1 MFIRTQPGGKAV
13 NSQPAVAQLCDSTK
27 KQGRN
32 QIILTNLTVGT
43 DFFIK
48 LGTGAAAGAAGVG
61 GTWDFILAF
70 GKPAVVI
77 DNWTGKV
84 TCDPPPTAGQ
94 INVSELL
101 GSTYGAT

>member
-13 NSQPAVAQLCDSTK
+13 RSQPAVAQICNATK

-32 QIILTNLTVGT
+32 QIILTNLTPGT
-43 DFFIK
+43 DFYIA
-48 LGTGAAAGAAGVG
+48 LGPGAAAGAAGVG
-61 GTWDFILAF
+61 GTWDFILGF

-77 DNWTGKV
+77 DNWTGIV
-84 TCDPPPTAGQ
+84 TCDPVPAAGN

-101 GSTYGAT
+101 GSTYGST